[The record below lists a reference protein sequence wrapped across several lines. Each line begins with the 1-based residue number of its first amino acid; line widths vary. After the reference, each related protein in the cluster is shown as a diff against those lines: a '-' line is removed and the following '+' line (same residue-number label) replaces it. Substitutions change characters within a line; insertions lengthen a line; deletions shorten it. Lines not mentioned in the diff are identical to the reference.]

1 MEIRDGWTDPKV
13 RTTAVTT
20 KTQETPLLDEG
31 YHSGCEDPI
40 LPSVRDLV
48 CFSQMRL
55 IIIHFF
61 LFQISTQSSREDDG
75 LKLQLENLKKKNTE
89 LLEKFAV
96 ALEQLECMKLSSAN
110 N

>member
-61 LFQISTQSSREDDG
+61 LFHIST
-75 LKLQLENLKKKNTE
+75 
-89 LLEKFAV
+89 
-96 ALEQLECMKLSSAN
+96 
-110 N
+110 